1 MQHEQREVTRV
12 VIGGVDTHKDAHVA
26 AVIDLVGRLL
36 GTCSFPTT
44 AAGYAS
50 LLKWTASFGVPLRI
64 GVEGTSSYG
73 TGLTRALRTAGVT
86 VVEVNRPNRQLRRQ
100 RGKSDVVDAE
110 AAAHAALAQ
119 DAPRIPKTQDGS
131 VEILRLLRLQR
142 RSAIHARTQAGNQL
156 HAVVASAPESI
167 RRQLRELSLVRL
179 VATLQRRRTRKAETP
194 LESTTH
200 AVLHGL
206 ARRWDQ
212 LDAEITSLTSQL
224 EPLVRECAP
233 ELLSRP
239 GIGPEVA
246 AALLVAA
253 GDNPERLRNE
263 RSFAALCGVSP
274 VDASSGR
281 RRRHRLNRGGN
292 RDANR
297 ALWVIAFVRWR
308 MHPETKTYAARRM
321 AEGRTKLE
329 VIRCL
334 KRYIAREIFALLRPM
349 RAASVAAHVAPS
361 VHHLE
366 HAA

>member
-1 MQHEQREVTRV
+1 MENEPEGMTRA
-12 VIGGVDTHKDAHVA
+12 VIGGVDTHKDTHVA

-36 GTCSFPTT
+36 GTHSFPTT
-44 AAGYAS
+44 AAGYRA
-50 LLKWTASFGVPLRI
+50 LLRWMCTLGAPVRI

-73 TGLTRALRTAGVT
+73 AGLTRALRTAGVA

-100 RGKSDVVDAE
+100 RGKSDAIDAE
-110 AAAHAALAQ
+110 AAARAALAQ
-119 DAPRIPKTQDGS
+119 HAPRIPKAQDGT
-131 VEILRLLRLQR
+131 VEVLRLLRLQR
-142 RSAIHARTQAGNQL
+142 RSALHARTQAGNQL

-167 RRQLRELSLVRL
+167 RLHLRDQSLVRL
-179 VATLQRRRTRKAETP
+179 VATLHRQRPRKSDPP
-194 LESTTH
+194 LEAMTR

-206 ARRWDQ
+206 ARRWRQ
-212 LDAEITSLTSQL
+212 LDEEIRTLTMQL

-233 ELLSRP
+233 ALLDRP
-239 GIGPEVA
+239 GVGPEVA

-274 VDASSGR
+274 IDASSGR
-281 RRRHRLNRGGN
+281 QRRHRLNRGGN

-308 MHPETKTYAARRM
+308 MDPATKTYAARRM

-329 VIRCL
+329 VMRCL
-334 KRYIAREIFALLRPM
+334 KRYIAREIFTLLQPL
-349 RAASVAAHVAPS
+349 
-361 VHHLE
+361 HHAWSEERLD